1 MSKSFMAKA
10 QEQEPNWFVVDAS
23 DQIVGRLATRIATVL
38 MGKHKPTYTPHVD
51 CGDFVVVV
59 NADKIRFSGRSV
71 SHPVHDGFTKKML
84 NKEYDYYTGYTGGRK
99 VRTAA
104 QLMDTKPEEI
114 LKLAVRRM
122 LPKTSLGHKM
132 IKKLRLFTGPEHHHQ
147 AQQPAPWPEYLNT

>member
-23 DQIVGRLATRIATVL
+23 GEIVGRLATRIATVL
-38 MGKHKPTYTPHVD
+38 MGKHKPIYTPHVD

-84 NKEYDYYTGYTGGRK
+84 NKEYDHYTGYTGGRK

-132 IKKLRLFTGPEHHHQ
+132 IKKLRLFNGPEHHHQ